1 MRVSTADLS
10 DQHSAIHIATPGFR
24 DFGGILAFS
33 GYISTVRCPDD
44 NSKVREALS
53 EDGQGRVL
61 VIDGNASGNC
71 ALLGDILAGKAQDNN
86 WSGIIVNG
94 LIRDSAVIA
103 TLSVG
108 VKALGTYPLK
118 SVKRDLGERD
128 VTVQFAGVDFVP
140 GHWLAADT
148 DGILVSEIA
157 LL

>member
-1 MRVSTADLS
+1 MNLSTADLS
-10 DQHSAIHIATPGFR
+10 DQHHDVCIATPGFR
-24 DFGGILAFS
+24 DYGGTLVFS
-33 GYISTVRCPDD
+33 GHISTVRCPDD
-44 NSKVREALS
+44 NSKVREALN

-61 VIDGNASGNC
+61 IIDGGASQNC

-86 WSGIIVNG
+86 WAGIIVNG
-94 LIRDSAVIA
+94 CIRDSAVIA
-103 TLSVG
+103 TLSIG

-128 VTVQFAGVDFVP
+128 VVVQFAGVNFVP

-148 DGILVSEIA
+148 DGILTSEIA